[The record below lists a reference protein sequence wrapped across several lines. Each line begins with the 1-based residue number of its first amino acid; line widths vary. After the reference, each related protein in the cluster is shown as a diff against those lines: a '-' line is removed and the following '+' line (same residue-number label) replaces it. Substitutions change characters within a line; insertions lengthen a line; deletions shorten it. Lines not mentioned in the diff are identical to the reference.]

1 MQPIGVFKGGEH
13 VNTIDISQLAANP
26 ATALYIKSTVLTT
39 VGTPP
44 KKKSHGGGTNV
55 LWIVLP
61 TVLGVTLV
69 TVMAVA
75 WATLLMRK
83 QTRKEQAATAA
94 AAAAATRP
102 KQRQVVVVR
111 AKPPGVGGGPPAAA
125 PPSGGGAPASAPAS
139 GSSPFASLS
148 VRLLK
153 ASPPPSGSSCE
164 DKGSPHG
171 SAASYGSCVTG
182 VPCPNCGA
190 TLGISC
196 RHMQPPSSQLE
207 QLQPLPPQGLL
218 LPAPPPPQLAMP
230 QWQQLPQQQ
239 SAPTPVAAA
248 ATGAGSY
255 IVDARHVVPQ
265 HAAAVLPQGHLVVR
279 QQ

>member
-1 MQPIGVFKGGEH
+1 MQPIGVFKGGAS

-26 ATALYIKSTVLTT
+26 ATALYIKSSVLTT

-44 KKKSHGGGTNV
+44 KRKSHGGSNTNV

-61 TVLGVTLV
+61 TVLGVALV
-69 TVMAVA
+69 TVVAVV

-83 QTRKEQAATAA
+83 QARQQQAAS
-94 AAAAATRP
+94 AAAAATAVAPASRQ
-102 KQRQVVVVR
+102 KQQQRQVVVVR
-111 AKPPGVGGGPPAAA
+111 AKPPASSNGA
-125 PPSGGGAPASAPAS
+125 PPSAPAS
-139 GSSPFASLS
+139 GSSPFASLT

-153 ASPPPSGSSCE
+153 SSPPPSGSSCE
-164 DKGSPHG
+164 EKGSPHG

-196 RHMQPPSSQLE
+196 RHMQPPSPQME
-207 QLQPLPPQGLL
+207 PLPAAPPHAVL
-218 LPAPPPPQLAMP
+218 PPPPLQQQQLAAP
-230 QWQQLPQQQ
+230 HWQHLQQQ
-239 SAPTPVAAA
+239 HSAPTPVAAA
-248 ATGAGSY
+248 ATAAGSY
-255 IVDARHVVPQ
+255 IVEARHVVPQ
-265 HAAAVLPQGHLVVR
+265 HAATVLHHGLPPGR